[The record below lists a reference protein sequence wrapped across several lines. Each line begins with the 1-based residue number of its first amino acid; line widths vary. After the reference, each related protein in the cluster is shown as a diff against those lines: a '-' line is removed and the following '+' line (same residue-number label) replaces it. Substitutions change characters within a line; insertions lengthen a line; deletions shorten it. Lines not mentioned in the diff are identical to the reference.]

1 MAAVTFSYQANA
13 GGLAVREQSAQFQ
26 GLSFAG
32 AAAGGGLSSSFWNS
46 AAIGEIGNG
55 TFSESHA
62 AAIFGQTDY
71 QTVTGTGFTAA
82 PAAFPSIAPGDA
94 DTNDRPAL
102 VSSSYFAHRMNDN
115 LVFGLAVS
123 APFGL
128 SNELDDPAG
137 AYRMHHRSAKLFTL
151 NLNPMVS
158 YKVMPGL
165 MIGVGVQAQY
175 ASLSFKTASAPA
187 PLTAPNAVLDGD
199 DVGFGFTA
207 GILFQ
212 PSQATSIGIGYRSA
226 IAHSIRGEQLVV
238 GTPPNGFALDVDTP
252 DMVTVSLRQQVTNNL
267 RVLGTVEWTNWDR
280 LDVHPI
286 IVGGAP
292 IGAFDFQWDD
302 GWFFSGGIEYDVS
315 KQLTVRGGVAY
326 EISPIDSPTQRLPQ
340 VPDSD
345 RIWLSFGA
353 TYNWSETMSFDIGYT
368 HVFFDDARLD
378 RLPAAAAA
386 SGFRLVADTE
396 SSADIVAASVKM
408 KW

>member
-1 MAAVTFSYQANA
+1 MSDVTKAVNIADLRLRAKRRLPKGIFDFIDGGAEDEISLADNRA
-13 GGLAVREQSAQFQ
+13 GFER
-26 GLSFAG
+26 
-32 AAAGGGLSSSFWNS
+32 
-46 AAIGEIGNG
+46 I
-55 TFSESHA
+55 
-62 AAIFGQTDY
+62 
-71 QTVTGTGFTAA
+71 
-82 PAAFPSIAPGDA
+82 
-94 DTNDRPAL
+94 RL
-102 VSSSYFAHRMNDN
+102 VPR
-115 LVFGLAVS
+115 
-123 APFGL
+123 
-128 SNELDDPAG
+128 
-137 AYRMHHRSAKLFTL
+137 
-151 NLNPMVS
+151 
-158 YKVMPGL
+158 
-165 MIGVGVQAQY
+165 
-175 ASLSFKTASAPA
+175 
-187 PLTAPNAVLDGD
+187 VL
-199 DVGFGFTA
+199 
-207 GILFQ
+207 I
-212 PSQATSIGIGYRSA
+212 
-226 IAHSIRGEQLVV
+226 
-238 GTPPNGFALDVDTP
+238 DVDTP
-252 DMVTVSLRQQVTNNL
+252 DMVTVSLRQQLTNNL